1 MYVYTSFPKKAQLDQ
16 RETRGSQELRVSRVH
31 LAHME
36 QSAPAVLQVP
46 TAPTEQGWAIPYP
59 SSLGC
64 IYHFTLP
71 LASCRYYRLF
81 KHFPLKLVWLS
92 LYYTSRVNKVPPVPL
107 GTMVS
112 QELTAHQVQQANR
125 DLMVAPV
132 TRDTLDLQDHKET
145 P

>member
-1 MYVYTSFPKKAQLDQ
+1 M
-16 RETRGSQELRVSRVH
+16 
-31 LAHME
+31 
-36 QSAPAVLQVP
+36 
-46 TAPTEQGWAIPYP
+46 
-59 SSLGC
+59 
-64 IYHFTLP
+64 
-71 LASCRYYRLF
+71 
-81 KHFPLKLVWLS
+81 KLVWLS

-132 TRDTLDLQDHKET
+132 TRDTLDPQDHKET